1 MTPES
6 WQPISV
12 DALRIGHFVRLGHR
26 WFEHPFLL
34 NRFRIASE
42 HDIAIIREARLANLF
57 VDLARSDLAQTAA
70 TRPLLLDT
78 TPKPD
83 PSALVEQL
91 QSRKA
96 VQSAEVHRLQERLR
110 ETQSSYHAAVVDCGT
125 ALALVGQGSHEAAL
139 VMGALVRTL
148 LEDAAQPHSPLT
160 FVAMARPSQPAERLA
175 CQALDAAGIAAAV
188 GRRLG
193 ISADDMTTLTM
204 SALLHS
210 VGIAQLPESLQDET
224 LITDQSDLLA
234 FQQYPLLGVERLREC
249 GEFPLDV
256 LRIVRQHRERLDGIG
271 FPEHAAAPEIH
282 SLALVV
288 GAIRE
293 FQVSATRT
301 DTALPA
307 AALAQLYRELR
318 GAYGPVA
325 VDNVVAALT
334 VYPPGSFLALS
345 DGSIGRVMQ
354 VNDAA
359 RLRPTVCL
367 FDDALTPAEA
377 QIVDLS
383 ATTEIAVSGVL
394 PPRRMTREVREFFGE
409 GWGGFALPKNQ
420 SLPV

>member
-1 MTPES
+1 VTPES
-6 WQPISV
+6 WQPISI

-34 NRFRIASE
+34 NRFRIASD
-42 HDIAIIREARLANLF
+42 HDIAIIREARLSKLF
-57 VDLARSDLAQTAA
+57 VDLARSDLAHTGSI
-70 TRPLLLDT
+70 RLPLLDT
-78 TPKPD
+78 TPRPD
-83 PSALVEQL
+83 PTLLTEQL
-91 QSRKA
+91 QTLKA
-96 VQSAEVHRLQERLR
+96 AQSADVQRLHEQLR
-110 ETQSSYHAAVVDCGT
+110 ETQSSYRAAVAECGV
-125 ALALVGQGSHEAAL
+125 ALALVSQGSRDAAA
-139 VMGALVRTL
+139 VTGALVGAL
-148 LEDAAQPHSPLT
+148 LESAAQPQSPLT
-160 FVAMARPSQPAERLA
+160 FVAMSRPSQAAERLA
-175 CQALDAAGIAAAV
+175 CQSLDAAAIAAAV

-193 ISADDMTTLTM
+193 LSAEDMTALTM

-210 VGIAQLPESLQDET
+210 AGIAQLPEAMQDESRVT
-224 LITDQSDLLA
+224 EHSDQLE
-234 FQQYPLLGVERLREC
+234 FQHYPLLGVERLREC
-249 GEFPLDV
+249 GGFPLDV
-256 LRIVRQHRERLDGIG
+256 LQIVRQHRERLDGIG
-271 FPEHAAAPEIH
+271 FPEHTAAPEIH

-293 FQVSATRT
+293 FQVSATRAEA
-301 DTALPA
+301 ALPA
-307 AALAQLYRELR
+307 VALARLYRELR

-383 ATTEIAVSGVL
+383 ATLEISVAGVL
-394 PPRRMTREVREFFGE
+394 PPVRLTREVREFFGE
-409 GWGGFALPKNQ
+409 GWGGFALPKNVAV
-420 SLPV
+420 PA